1 MAFRNGAYATVWQVE
16 KKTDR
21 VTQVR
26 ISTSRKN
33 KETDQY
39 EQDFS
44 GFISILGNDAPKALT
59 LHEKDRIKLGEVS
72 VTTRYDKEKQKEY
85 VYYNCYGFETVQPL
99 GQQSATPQTDGVN
112 EGVLNDG
119 EVPF

>member
-59 LHEKDRIKLGEVS
+59 LHEKDRIKLGDVS

-99 GQQSATPQTDGVN
+99 GQQNRVDESEGVNLTDG
-112 EGVLNDG
+112 DTTDI
-119 EVPF
+119 PF

>member
-44 GFISILGNDAPKALT
+44 GFISILGNEAPKALA

-99 GQQSATPQTDGVN
+99 GQQNRVDESEGVNLTDG
-112 EGVLNDG
+112 DTTDI
-119 EVPF
+119 PF